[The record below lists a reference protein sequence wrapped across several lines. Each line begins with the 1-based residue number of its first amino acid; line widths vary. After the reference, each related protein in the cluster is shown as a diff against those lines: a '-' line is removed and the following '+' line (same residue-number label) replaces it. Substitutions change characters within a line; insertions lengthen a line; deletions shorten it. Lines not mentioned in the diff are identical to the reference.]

1 VPTVPPAT
9 PESAPKQSILSRL
22 LWLIAIVA
30 TLYFCYFRQLGVVG
44 LMGPDE
50 PRYAWIARDMME
62 SGDWITPRLYGSPW
76 FEKPPLYYWGAALS
90 FKVFGVN
97 ETSAR
102 LPSAIAA
109 LLATLTLAWLA
120 WRVYGSATAR
130 WLLLLLPS
138 SAGMIGFSHSAAT
151 DMLFSAMLTC
161 AMVPAGVL
169 LGMVPFA
176 RGEDRSADRDFGTE
190 LSNSAKLIAAA
201 LLGLFLGYAMLAKG
215 PAAIILSGGAVVC
228 WAAYTK
234 RWKHTLRLL
243 HPVAIAVFC
252 VVALPWYVL
261 CAMRNP
267 DFLRVFILEHNFKRF
282 LTPEFQHIQ
291 PFWYYAGIL
300 LIALLP
306 WTPAL
311 LWAIVTGTRS
321 LLRGARLS
329 AMSCFLLS
337 WASFCLVFF
346 TISRSKLPGYILPAI
361 PAIGLL
367 LARAIVKLGPTRRW
381 SFALTSLVPG
391 IALAV
396 LFFELFSHNDQIL
409 KKAVAYTPAVEVA
422 IAAIGAANI
431 LLALLYLAPRR
442 NLAMI
447 AAVVPVL
454 FAMFMVD
461 DALPFTPISSQ
472 SARYL
477 ADQIRADE
485 VPLAK
490 LRVAVLKRST
500 RYGLNFYLHTDLPD
514 LTRTL
519 HSDVYLLT
527 TARATCD
534 KMPPEVKCED
544 MWQRTTDSDGIT
556 LLHLTPLH

>member
-544 MWQRTTDSDGIT
+544 MWQRTADSDGIT

>member
-1 VPTVPPAT
+1 MPTVPPAT

>member
-422 IAAIGAANI
+422 IA
-431 LLALLYLAPRR
+431 
-442 NLAMI
+442 
-447 AAVVPVL
+447 
-454 FAMFMVD
+454 
-461 DALPFTPISSQ
+461 
-472 SARYL
+472 
-477 ADQIRADE
+477 
-485 VPLAK
+485 
-490 LRVAVLKRST
+490 
-500 RYGLNFYLHTDLPD
+500 
-514 LTRTL
+514 
-519 HSDVYLLT
+519 
-527 TARATCD
+527 
-534 KMPPEVKCED
+534 
-544 MWQRTTDSDGIT
+544 
-556 LLHLTPLH
+556 

>member
-300 LIALLP
+300 SIALLP

-409 KKAVAYTPAVEVA
+409 KKAVAYTPAVELA

-544 MWQRTTDSDGIT
+544 MWQRTADSDGIT